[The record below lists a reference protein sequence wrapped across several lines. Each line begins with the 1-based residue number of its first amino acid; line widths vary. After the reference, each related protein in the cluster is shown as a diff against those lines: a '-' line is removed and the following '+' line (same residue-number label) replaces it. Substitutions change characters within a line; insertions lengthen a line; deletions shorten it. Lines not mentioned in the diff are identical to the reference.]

1 MLGRD
6 AAAEDP
12 FGFGMATDPHL
23 RALYLDA
30 EHVDGYLRDRDVF
43 DPGIT
48 TEDTLNVL
56 VGYQGDV
63 SMSYALTAHSPWEGY
78 RVCVNGSEGR
88 AELEIVERAH
98 VTADDTARHL
108 HSKHAPVRPAADP
121 SATPEA
127 AGPGAGEGG
136 TVRANGTRLVVQRH
150 WEEAQEVEVKEG
162 EGGHGGGD
170 ALLLHDVFVGSGDDP
185 LRRRAGSPVGSANR
199 SDAVAECDAHAR
211 RPGDVGHPPR
221 SGVAPA

>member
-1 MLGRD
+1 MVL
-6 AAAEDP
+6 ATHH
-12 FGFGMATDPHL
+12 FG
-23 RALYLDA
+23 
-30 EHVDGYLRDRDVF
+30 
-43 DPGIT
+43 
-48 TEDTLNVL
+48 L
-56 VGYQGDV
+56 VNRGDV
-63 SMSYALTAHSPWEGY
+63 SMSYVLTVHSPWEGY
-78 RVCVNGSEGR
+78 RVCVNGSESR
-88 AELEIVERAH
+88 AELEV
-98 VTADDTARHL
+98 V
-108 HSKHAPVRPAADP
+108 
-121 SATPEA
+121 
-127 AGPGAGEGG
+127 EGG

-150 WEEAQEVEVKEG
+150 GEEAQEVEVKEG